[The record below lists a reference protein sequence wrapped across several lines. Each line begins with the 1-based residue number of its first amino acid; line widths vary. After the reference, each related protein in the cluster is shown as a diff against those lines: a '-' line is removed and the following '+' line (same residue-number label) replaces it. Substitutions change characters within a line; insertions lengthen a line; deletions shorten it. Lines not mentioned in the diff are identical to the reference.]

1 MGACGMQ
8 KLQGLCAARDR
19 ATMVAQ
25 DLQCKVNTFSIVRDK
40 QTQLYRYN
48 VQLKCSLR
56 TTGGG
61 TLGIECN
68 VKEPG
73 VSIFLSTVMYKFA
86 KITCYNIIVSSPV
99 LDLSAFYYIYLLS
112 GPSY

>member
-1 MGACGMQ
+1 
-8 KLQGLCAARDR
+8 
-19 ATMVAQ
+19 MVAQ
-25 DLQCKVNTFSIVRDK
+25 NLQCKVNTSFIVRDK
-40 QTQLYRYN
+40 QAQLYRYN

-61 TLGIECN
+61 TLGVECN
-68 VKEPG
+68 LKEG

-86 KITCYNIIVSSPV
+86 KITCYNNIVSSPV
-99 LDLSAFYYIYLLS
+99 LDLSALYYIYLLS